1 MPTYEVTSPSGK
13 KLRVTGA
20 KPPSQQELE
29 QIFSQFEVKP
39 ERTFAEQAA
48 GVGEAALS
56 MATGAVAEPIAGLM
70 GLART
75 AVSGPEAGAQ
85 RVQEFRQN
93 ATYQPRTGAGQ
104 EYLQDIA
111 ELPILS
117 DITQKFERG
126 SKYAGQQAM
135 DITGSP
141 AVAAVTEAIPAA
153 AAAYLGAKT
162 PAVTGER
169 FGAAA
174 QRQVAQGGR
183 AVQSAAGAIDEAKPQ
198 PSVTTQAFK
207 TLSPEE
213 IRDIAD
219 VDPEFFKAM
228 EEVGVT
234 ADPLTS
240 YASRNPQFRGIEQGL
255 AAMPGSSLSP
265 AEQVFR
271 KDLAGSATSLLRQYG
286 ALDSGEASTK
296 WRGNAMQT
304 VKQLGEEADAAY
316 DALGARIDKR
326 QQANPVKTFE
336 LIQNETIDLPVGI
349 ADDSA
354 PLVLKR
360 AFSELQPRKRVNPET
375 GETEVV
381 PANYASMDSL
391 RRKVGAAAFKAEG
404 EFKDAESALLK
415 RVYASLTDDLNAM
428 AESQGLVNEVKQ
440 AKAVVAKRKAL
451 EEQMQNLLGDKLQK
465 DVEPVVAG
473 AVKDLAK
480 GGMQKYINTMR
491 NIAEPEARQ
500 ELVMTS
506 LNNIFTGTR
515 AGEKGDFLTAD
526 YLKWYNDTLAKPA
539 IRKVIE
545 RDLPEGA
552 ANKLDAL
559 AKVAEGVTRAKA
571 DKVRTGAI
579 NALLDDKAGMVRR
592 LAGGAAQSTI
602 GKIPGPTGE
611 LASSIGSILK
621 ADTKRSAAAGE
632 ILASPEFTY
641 LIRRGVAEGVVTGNK
656 ASKALQ
662 QAEQKFMK
670 SKKYQAWADTLS
682 SEELQAISSVGLT
695 SFLTS
700 QQQEAKQ

>member
-1 MPTYEVTSPSGK
+1 MPTYKVTDPSTGKTLRLTGDSPP
-13 KLRVTGA
+13 TE
-20 KPPSQQELE
+20 QELE

-39 ERTFAEQAA
+39 ERTFAEKAA
-48 GVGEAALS
+48 GVGEAALTAIS
-56 MATGAVAEPIAGLM
+56 SGITEPFAGIA

-75 AVSGPEAGAQ
+75 ATQGPEAGAQ
-85 RVQEFRQN
+85 RVKQIQE
-93 ATYQPRTGAGQ
+93 AGTYQPRTDAGR
-104 EYLQDIA
+104 EYLQDLA

-117 DITQKFERG
+117 DIAQTFERG
-126 SKYAGQQAM
+126 SKYAGQKAM
-135 DITGSP
+135 DVTGSP

-169 FGAAA
+169 FVAAA
-174 QRQVAQGGR
+174 QRQAAQGER
-183 AVQSAAGAIDEAKPQ
+183 AAQAATGAINEAKPQ
-198 PSVTTQAFK
+198 QTATTKAFK

-219 VDPEFFKAM
+219 VDPEFFRAM

-265 AEQVFR
+265 AEQAFR
-271 KDLAGSATSLLRQYG
+271 KDLAGSATNLLRQYG

-296 WRGNAMQT
+296 WRSNAMQT
-304 VKQLGEEADAAY
+304 VKRLGEEADAAY

-326 QQANPVKTFE
+326 QQANPVKTLE

-354 PLVLKR
+354 PAVLKR

-440 AKAVVAKRKAL
+440 TKAVVAKRKVL
-451 EEQMQNLLGDKLQK
+451 EEQMQNLLGEKLQK
-465 DVEPVVAG
+465 DIEPVVSG

-480 GGMQKYINTMR
+480 GGMQKYINTMK

-500 ELVMTS
+500 ELLMTS

-526 YLKWYNDTLAKPA
+526 YLKWYNDTLGKPA

-545 RDLPEGA
+545 KDLPEGA
-552 ANKLDAL
+552 ASKLDAL

-592 LAGGAAQSTI
+592 MVGGAAQTTI

-621 ADTKRSAAAGE
+621 ADTKRSAAASE
-632 ILASPEFTY
+632 LLASPEFTY

-700 QQQEAKQ
+700 QQQEAQ